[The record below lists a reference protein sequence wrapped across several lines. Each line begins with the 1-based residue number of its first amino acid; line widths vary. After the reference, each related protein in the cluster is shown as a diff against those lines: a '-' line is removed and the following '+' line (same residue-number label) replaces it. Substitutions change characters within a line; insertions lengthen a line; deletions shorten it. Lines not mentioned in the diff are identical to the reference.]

1 MHAIFIAAAGVLG
14 LPILLHLLL
23 RQQPKRLVFPAMR
36 FLKQRQRSSQRRVQL
51 KHILL
56 LLLRCLL
63 LLLFAFALYQPT
75 LSTAGVKT
83 PFGSDPV
90 AAVLIIDTS
99 PSMGYRDGNT
109 TRLDEARRRAA
120 DLLNELPAN
129 SKVAILTTHNPTGTW
144 QPTVL
149 EARQQL
155 DAIRTPSGSAQSLGP
170 ALFTAYDLISQ
181 VDADNP
187 EGSEPLPKLV
197 AVFGDGTVGSWNP
210 NEVSGLVAKRNGV
223 PGAPPFH
230 LFFNVNPPPPEKGP
244 PPEPNNLSIL
254 DVSMESDRIAG
265 AADAI
270 VSVVVRSDGL
280 AVRDLPVTAQ
290 LDDGP
295 PEVKTLDLAP
305 GGTVPAQFTFR
316 RPPAGFHTVTV
327 KLGRDD
333 ALPFDNERQFTFEV
347 QAKRSILAISDRTE
361 WVKFWQAAHNYGRQE
376 FDCTVVTPD
385 AVPTLAPFEMV
396 AVIAVAD
403 PKPFAG
409 KLVEYVNGGGKVL
422 LAPDGPGSETDKN
435 RATAYAVLTDILPA
449 PLGAEVKSFAAV
461 AKDAAGVAWKLDEE
475 KDLQPRMLAPLRDW
489 QKQGNVDV
497 FKDPRKTAK
506 YRPFGPN
513 TAGVVAK
520 YADPDRTAAVLERPV
535 GKGFAVQLNTR
546 LDDDTDDKDDYWN
559 NFWVRDHSWPVVFP
573 WLVTQYLC
581 DLGTEVPGGT
591 PGEKRRYNLP
601 TGSAVP
607 VPIRG
612 FAPANGDRKLRLEG
626 PGVLA
631 GKSKFA
637 LPADATTL
645 ALRNKSRT
653 DAVAPE
659 PGEVR
664 WELEDDP
671 LFTAGTFGL
680 LPDGVESPWRH
691 RFTLSVPPGES
702 DLQVVPDAS
711 IAELFGNDAVV
722 RLDQKKTLEE
732 FLNTRRNSLVELF
745 PMLVLLVLIFFAVEG
760 FLANRFYKLK

>member
-75 LSTAGVKT
+75 VSTGGVKT

-90 AAVLIIDTS
+90 AAVLVIDTS
-99 PSMGYRDGNT
+99 PSMGYRDGST

-120 DLLNELPAN
+120 DLLNELPPN
-129 SKVAILTTHNPTGTW
+129 SKIAILTTHNPTGTW
-144 QPTVL
+144 QPTAL
-149 EARQQL
+149 EARQQI
-155 DAIRTPSGSAQSLGP
+155 DAIRTPSGSAQPLGP
-170 ALFTAYDLISQ
+170 AVSAAYDLISQ

-187 EGSEPLPKLV
+187 EGAEPLPKLV

-210 NEVSGLVAKRNGV
+210 NEVGGLVAKRNGL
-223 PGAPPFH
+223 PGPPPFH
-230 LFFNVNPPPPEKGP
+230 LFFNVSPPPPEKGP
-244 PPEPNNLSIL
+244 PPEPNNLSVL
-254 DVSMESDRIAG
+254 EVSMESDRISG

-295 PEVKTLDLAP
+295 PEITTLDLKP
-305 GGTVPAQFTFR
+305 GDLKPTQFTFR
-316 RPPAGFHTVTV
+316 RPAAGFHTVTV

-347 QAKRSILAISDRTE
+347 QAKRSILAISDRPE

-376 FDCTVVTPD
+376 FDCTVLTPD
-385 AVPTLAPFEMV
+385 SLPPSLASYEMV

-403 PKPFAG
+403 PKPFAV
-409 KLVEYVNGGGKVL
+409 KLNDYVNAGGKVL
-422 LAPDGPGSETDKN
+422 LAPDGPGSATDKN
-435 RATAYAVLTDILPA
+435 RPAAYAVLNDILPA
-449 PLGAEVKSFAAV
+449 PLGDDVKSFS
-461 AKDAAGVAWKLDEE
+461 AGMPWKMDEE

-497 FKDPRKTAK
+497 FKYPKLTAK

-513 TAGVVAK
+513 TAGVVVR
-520 YADPDRTAAVLERPV
+520 YADSDRTVAVLERPL
-535 GKGFAVQLNTR
+535 GKGHAVQLNTR
-546 LDDDTDDKDDYWN
+546 LDDDADDKDDYWN

-573 WLVTQYLC
+573 WLVTSYLC
-581 DLGTEVPGGT
+581 DLGTEVAGGT

-601 TGSAVP
+601 TGSAVTVP
-607 VPIRG
+607 VRG

-631 GKSKFA
+631 GKSKFT

-653 DAVAPE
+653 DAAIPE

-664 WELEDDP
+664 WELDDDP
-671 LFTAGTFGL
+671 LFTAGTFDL
-680 LPDGVESPWRH
+680 QPDGVESPWRH
-691 RFTLSVPPGES
+691 RFTQYVPAVES
-702 DLQVVPDAS
+702 DLQPIPDAS
-711 IAELFGNDAVV
+711 IAELFGPDSVV
-722 RLDQKKTLEE
+722 RLGQNKLLEE

-745 PMLVLLVLIFFAVEG
+745 PALVLLVLIFFAVEG